1 MGSPSRDSCPSIAVD
16 VFALY
21 VNGDC
26 ASEVVRMDVTVLT
39 QLVGS
44 LGFPIVA
51 CFYLFY
57 LHNKSEERHKEEVER
72 LAESL
77 DNNTKAL
84 NKLLERLGD

>member
-1 MGSPSRDSCPSIAVD
+1 MTPFPQTSIG
-16 VFALY
+16 FLFHLY
-21 VNGDC
+21 QSAFVLYKGM
-26 ASEVVRMDVTVLT
+26 VRMDVTVLT

-57 LHNKSEERHKEEVER
+57 MHNKSEERHKEEVER
-72 LAESL
+72 LAESV

-84 NKLLERLGD
+84 NKLIERLGD

>member
-1 MGSPSRDSCPSIAVD
+1 
-16 VFALY
+16 
-21 VNGDC
+21 
-26 ASEVVRMDVTVLT
+26 MDVTVLT

-57 LHNKSEERHKEEVER
+57 LHTKSEERHKEEVER
-72 LAESL
+72 LAESV

-84 NKLLERLGD
+84 NKLIERLGD